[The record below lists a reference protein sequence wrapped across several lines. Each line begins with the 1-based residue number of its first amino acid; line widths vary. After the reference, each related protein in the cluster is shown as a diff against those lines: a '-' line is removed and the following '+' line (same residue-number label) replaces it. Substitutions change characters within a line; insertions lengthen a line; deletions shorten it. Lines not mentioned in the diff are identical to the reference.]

1 MTFLAP
7 AAVLALVAIPVIILI
22 HYLRGSRRR
31 MRVPSV
37 ELWQGLAP
45 GLTARNRVKRPP
57 LSVLLLLQL
66 LIAAGLAI
74 ALMRPAREGDVT
86 RHLALVVDASASMQA
101 TDSNGQSRF
110 EVARQV
116 AIRRVK
122 SLAAQDQV
130 TVVRAGFRPT
140 VEFAGAAR
148 DAESAVQ
155 RLAAGASPARLDD
168 AVMRTT
174 LELSRTSDLRGEIVV
189 ITDSATDSSSRL
201 DPGAFPLE
209 IVSVG
214 GTAGNQAITD
224 LSARVEPGA
233 RAIDVFAEVTNF
245 DSRPIRSTLQLLAD
259 DIPIAT
265 RTVNNPAQGRM
276 PTTISVPLEAA
287 RITARLTT
295 RDVLGLDDIAEVS
308 LPSLRPRAV
317 LLVSNGQSALERA
330 VRAIPGAR
338 VVTGTP
344 EEALGA
350 QADLTIFDGVTPKSL
365 PSGPVIL
372 VHPPADNGVVQV
384 TGDLRL
390 PPITNVDTTHPFL
403 VGVDVNAIRLNRAD
417 RLTLPTW
424 GHTILGSSRGPL
436 IIEGIRDGQ
445 PIAILAFDP
454 VASGFE
460 KSIGFP
466 VLVANAV
473 SSTLARV
480 SGPSVRPGQ
489 EITIPAPS
497 DGRPAVIVR
506 PDGQRDTLSAAEP
519 GTRFDRTDQI
529 GRYTIQDSST
539 QRTTRTFSVSL
550 LNPGESNTAP
560 RQIQTPPPRE
570 VIEDGLKRL
579 STEWWWPLLAAAVGL
594 LSLEWLVFARRG

>member
-1 MTFLAP
+1 VTFLAP
-7 AAVLALVAIPVIILI
+7 AAVLALLAIPVILLI

-31 MRVPSV
+31 LRIPSV

-57 LSVLLLLQL
+57 LSLLLLLQL

-74 ALMRPAREGDVT
+74 ALMRPANEGDVT
-86 RHLALVVDASASMQA
+86 RHLALVLDASASMQA
-101 TDSNGQSRF
+101 NDVNGQSRF
-110 EVARQV
+110 EAARQT
-116 AIRRVK
+116 ALRRVK
-122 SLAAQDQV
+122 NLAPLDRV

-140 VEFAGAAR
+140 VEFAGAAK
-148 DAESAVQ
+148 DAETAIQKLS
-155 RLAAGASPARLDD
+155 AGASPARLDD

-174 LELSRTSDLRGEIVV
+174 LELSRTADLRGEILV

-201 DPGAFPLE
+201 DSGAFPME

-214 GTAGNQAITD
+214 GTSGNQAITD

-233 RAIDVFAEVTNF
+233 RAIDVFAEINNY
-245 DSRPIRSTLQLLAD
+245 DSRPVRSTLQLLAD
-259 DIPIAT
+259 DLPIAT
-265 RTVNNPAQGRM
+265 RSLDIPAQGRI

-287 RITARLTT
+287 RITARLST
-295 RDVLGLDDIAEVS
+295 RDVLALDDIAEVS

-317 LLVSNGQSALERA
+317 LLVSNGPSALERA

-344 EEALGA
+344 DEALGA
-350 QADLTIFDGVTPKSL
+350 QADLTIFDGVTPRAL
-365 PSGPVIL
+365 PAGPIIL
-372 VHPPADNGVVQV
+372 VHPPGDNGVVQV

-417 RLTLPTW
+417 RVSLPAW
-424 GHTILGSSRGPL
+424 GHTVLGTSRGPL
-436 IIEGIRDGQ
+436 VIEGVRDGQ
-445 PIAILAFDP
+445 PMAIFAFDP

-480 SGPSVRPGQ
+480 TGPSVRPGQ
-489 EITIPAPS
+489 EITIPASS
-497 DGRPAVIVR
+497 DGQPAVIVR
-506 PDGQRDTLSAAEP
+506 PDGQRDTLAAAEP

-529 GRYTIQDSST
+529 GRYSVQDASS

-550 LNPGESNTAP
+550 LNASESNTTP
-560 RQIQTPPPRE
+560 RQIQNPPPRQG
-570 VIEDGLKRL
+570 IEDGLKRL
-579 STEWWWPLLAAAVGL
+579 STEWWWPLLAVGIGL
-594 LSLEWLVFARRG
+594 LTVEWLVFARRG